1 MPAPLAT
8 QPFQRQPI
16 DLHQFDHWQMAHRG
30 VWPRRKRGFEYQ
42 TKREV
47 QMIAFRRTI
56 SVMPGMFSAA
66 MAYANELKT
75 QVKATAGAMAYANEL
90 KTQVKA
96 TAGVDLKIAIPVGGN
111 PHRIAWLSTHENLAQ
126 LDTVTQKLLADQ
138 KYQELLK
145 KGAGIVV
152 PESVFDDIWWTF

>member
-1 MPAPLAT
+1 
-8 QPFQRQPI
+8 
-16 DLHQFDHWQMAHRG
+16 
-30 VWPRRKRGFEYQ
+30 
-42 TKREV
+42 
-47 QMIAFRRTI
+47 MIAFRRTI

-66 MAYANELKT
+66 MT
-75 QVKATAGAMAYANEL
+75 YANEL

-111 PHRIAWLSTHENLAQ
+111 PARIAWLSTHENLGQ
-126 LDTVTQKLLADQ
+126 LDTVNQKLLADP

>member
-1 MPAPLAT
+1 
-8 QPFQRQPI
+8 
-16 DLHQFDHWQMAHRG
+16 
-30 VWPRRKRGFEYQ
+30 
-42 TKREV
+42 
-47 QMIAFRRTI
+47 MIAFRRTL
-56 SVMPGMFSAA
+56 SVMPGMFSA
-66 MAYANELKT
+66 
-75 QVKATAGAMAYANEL
+75 AMAYANEL

-111 PHRIAWLSTHENLAQ
+111 PHRIAWFSTHENLAQ

-152 PESVFDDIWWTF
+152 PESVLDDTWWTL